1 MIKGCVDILI
11 WHNHNNW
18 WINVVFNYYVQ
29 NVILGLFL
37 HNFIP
42 WIVSEKRNNIIFF
55 RYLLK
60 SAVSDDP
67 LVSTNHRLRALKCL
81 FSIASSSELEDYT
94 GRTAADL
101 RTYLKNLIFI
111 SRMENLNLPFNL
123 QAFQEYNKSS
133 LVEGWDSVL

>member
-1 MIKGCVDILI
+1 MWSLVTRFKM
-11 WHNHNNW
+11 
-18 WINVVFNYYVQ
+18 
-29 NVILGLFL
+29 L
-37 HNFIP
+37 HNFIGKK
-42 WIVSEKRNNIIFF
+42 SNYNFF

-81 FSIASSSELEDYT
+81 FSIASSSELEEYT

-133 LVEGWDSVL
+133 LVEGWDSFITPPIPSLYIK